1 MHASFGAL
9 DLSPSLFWRSKLRR
23 QRRFCMTFAIVSR
36 RRDYVDHVVG
46 RVRVNEGRDDLI
58 VRGIHVIELHIESF
72 TSKIDETSGPKMRRL
87 IRRAP
92 IWAAVDALSLRS
104 LVPSLFYYFFQ
115 WQQKK
120 RRVHFYQYSHQTKQ
134 RESNCTRSLSLK
146 P

>member
-1 MHASFGAL
+1 M
-9 DLSPSLFWRSKLRR
+9 
-23 QRRFCMTFAIVSR
+23 RFCMTFAIVSR

-120 RRVHFYQYSHQTKQ
+120 RRVHFCQYYVATKQ
-134 RESNCTRSLSLK
+134 SKENPIAPDLC